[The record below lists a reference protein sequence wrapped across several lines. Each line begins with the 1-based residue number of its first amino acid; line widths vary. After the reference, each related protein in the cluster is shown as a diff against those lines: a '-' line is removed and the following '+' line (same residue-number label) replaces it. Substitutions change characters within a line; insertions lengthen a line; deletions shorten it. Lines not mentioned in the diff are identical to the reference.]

1 MKRKLLSAMCGCVL
15 IHLTSQHALHYLG
28 NSSLDKLVT
37 PDPVYPHSNQ
47 QLNADRKKQKP
58 FSHPTP
64 TMISHTRAGTAA
76 VQILRS
82 GSQQKSQEQNLPHSK
97 KKKKQWIWAHSLFQ
111 CHWHCG
117 ENMER
122 GSKWWGLRERNK
134 SLCLSRDPDQIKCQI
149 HTSNQPK

>member
-1 MKRKLLSAMCGCVL
+1 MCGCVL
-15 IHLTSQHALHYLG
+15 IHLTSQHALHYPG

-47 QLNADRKKQKP
+47 ELNADRKKQKP

-97 KKKKQWIWAHSLFQ
+97 KKKNSEYEPIPFSTVIGIAGKTWKEDQSDLRDLGF
-111 CHWHCG
+111 
-117 ENMER
+117 ER
-122 GSKWWGLRERNK
+122 TE
-134 SLCLSRDPDQIKCQI
+134 
-149 HTSNQPK
+149 